1 MLTEIMSM
9 GYERERVV
17 AALRASYNN
26 PHRAVEYLLTV
37 RARPNLGLQW
47 EGGGNKTPRGSN
59 GGGGGD
65 KTPQVKG
72 KNQIQL
78 SSLCCRASRGALN
91 LSVHPCRRAEA
102 RSSRRLKVSKVG
114 LQWGAG

>member
-1 MLTEIMSM
+1 M
-9 GYERERVV
+9 GGG
-17 AALRASYNN
+17 AIKPQGGAM
-26 PHRAVEYLLTV
+26 
-37 RARPNLGLQW
+37 
-47 EGGGNKTPRGSN
+47 GGGN
-59 GGGGGD
+59 

-78 SSLCCRASRGALN
+78 SPLCCRASRGAPN
-91 LSVHPCRRAEA
+91 PSVHPCRRAEA